1 MQVGTVDR
9 NRNRTRLVMVNDDS
23 VTARS
28 YTLEV
33 ELPVDAEVVFKPGDL
48 VTVTI
53 EPKG

>member
-9 NRNRTRLVMVNDDS
+9 NRNRTRLVLVNEDS
-23 VTARS
+23 ISQRS

-33 ELPVDAEVVFKPGDL
+33 ELPTDADVKLVPGDF